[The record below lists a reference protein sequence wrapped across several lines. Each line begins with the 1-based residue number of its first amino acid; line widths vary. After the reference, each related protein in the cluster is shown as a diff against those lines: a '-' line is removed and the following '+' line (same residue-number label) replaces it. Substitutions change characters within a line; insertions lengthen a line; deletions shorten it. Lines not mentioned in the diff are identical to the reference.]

1 MRKILFVDDEP
12 NVLEGLQRMLFPLR
26 KEWKMAFANS
36 GQKALEILAQEE
48 FDIIVSDM
56 RMPGMD
62 GAELLSIVR
71 ERFPRMV
78 RFVLSGQSDRETIF
92 RSVGAAHQFMSKPCD
107 PKILKSTVDR
117 AFALRDIFNSPTV
130 SETVSRVGAL
140 PALPETY
147 AKLVKK
153 LQDTESSIAD
163 VGHIIESDVAMTAKV
178 LQLVNSAFF
187 GVRRQVNTAVQ
198 AVGLLGLDTIRSL
211 VLVAGVFQT
220 VSGKKMP
227 QGFSMEALWHH
238 SMMVGGYAQTIA
250 NEMGLGEGI
259 KSECLTGG
267 LLHDIGKLLL
277 ASGFRDEYG
286 TAIKRL
292 TQEKRELFSI
302 EQELFGTTHAEVG
315 AYLLGIWG
323 LPDPIVESVAFHH
336 KPGECQ
342 GSGFSAL
349 TAVHVANVF
358 ANSEKAKEEA
368 SPALSFDQNYL
379 ERAGVQELLSK
390 WENACQQLNP
400 KQEGDT

>member
-26 KEWKMAFANS
+26 KEWKMAFVNS
-36 GQKALEILAQEE
+36 GEKALEVLAQEE

-62 GAELLSIVR
+62 GAELLSIVK

-107 PKILKSTVDR
+107 PKMLKSTVDR
-117 AFALRDIFNSPTV
+117 AFALRDIFSSPAV
-130 SETVSRVGAL
+130 SSAVSRVGTL

-147 AKLVKK
+147 AKLVKT
-153 LQDTESSIAD
+153 LQNPESSIMD

-187 GVRRQVNTAVQ
+187 GVRRQVTTAVQ
-198 AVGLLGLDTIRSL
+198 AVGLLGLDAIRSL
-211 VLVAGVFQT
+211 VLVAGVFQSA
-220 VSGKKMP
+220 SGQKMP
-227 QGFSMEALWHH
+227 PGFSMEALWHH
-238 SMMVGGYAQTIA
+238 SMMVGGYAQAIA
-250 NEMGLGEGI
+250 KETGLGEGMR
-259 KSECLTGG
+259 SECLTGG
-267 LLHDIGKLLL
+267 LLHDIGKLLF
-277 ASGFRDEYG
+277 AAGFYNEYG
-286 TAIKRL
+286 TAIKHSL
-292 TQEKRELFSI
+292 QEKRPIFSI
-302 EQELFGTTHAEVG
+302 EQELFGATHAEVG

-336 KPGECQ
+336 KPSVCQ
-342 GSGFSAL
+342 SSGFSPL

-358 ANSEKAKEEA
+358 ANEENA
-368 SPALSFDQNYL
+368 DEGETPTSSFDNDYL
-379 ERAGVQELLSK
+379 NCTGVQESLLK
-390 WENACQQLNP
+390 WKNACQQFNP